1 MYMTLW
7 KKSGGFLV
15 TKTVSLLEAL
25 VGNVLVHL
33 AFIMY
38 QNLRISEKLISQ
50 FLWWSVKLNTVGENR
65 TGRSV
70 AIAPGVWRHWITL
83 AMRHQHQLLLPCLV
97 ASRGGPASAVWVHKM
112 CPPSLSQTR
121 NTCGP
126 SHGRQA
132 ADQGH
137 VCICVLVAYQINL
150 WGPAAGVAFCLLG
163 LNGIAFFAQW
173 ISVYN
178 VNLTTILATATNTDS

>member
-1 MYMTLW
+1 MTLSCSM
-7 KKSGGFLV
+7 KKIWVFV
-15 TKTVSLLEAL
+15 PKTVSLLKSL

-33 AFIMY
+33 AFTMY
-38 QNLRISEKLISQ
+38 HNLRISGKLISQ

-97 ASRGGPASAVWVHKM
+97 ASRGACFSCLGTQNVSPFSKPNKEHMWSKSWKAGSRPRACLHL
-112 CPPSLSQTR
+112 CPGGLSDQSVGA
-121 NTCGP
+121 CGQW
-126 SHGRQA
+126 R
-132 ADQGH
+132 
-137 VCICVLVAYQINL
+137 
-150 WGPAAGVAFCLLG
+150 FFLLG
-163 LNGIAFFAQW
+163 LSGIAFFAQW

-178 VNLTTILATATNTDS
+178 VNVTTIPL